1 MTKPKNDVLQGTL
14 DLLILK
20 TLVQGPMHG
29 YGIASH
35 IERISKELLRVEEG
49 SLYPALHRIEQTG
62 WIRAEWKLSENG
74 RQAKFYRIT
83 CTGLKQLRAE
93 EERWQK
99 LSRGISKI
107 LRFA

>member
-1 MTKPKNDVLQGTL
+1 MAKPKNDVLQGTL

-20 TLVQGPMHG
+20 TLEKEPMHG
-29 YGIASH
+29 YGIASR
-35 IERISKELLRVEEG
+35 IERISEELLRVEEG
-49 SLYPALHRIEQTG
+49 SLYPALHRIEQAG

-74 RQAKFYRIT
+74 RQAKFYHLTRA
-83 CTGLKQLRAE
+83 GLKQLLSE

-99 LSRGISKI
+99 LTRGVGKV

>member
-1 MTKPKNDVLQGTL
+1 MAGPKTDVLQGTL

-20 TLVQGPMHG
+20 TLEKGPRHG

-35 IERISKELLRVEEG
+35 IQRISEELLRVEEG
-49 SLYPALHRIEQTG
+49 SLYPALHRIQQTG

-74 RQAKFYRIT
+74 RQARFYRLT
-83 CTGLKQLRAE
+83 RTGLKQLLAE

-99 LSRGISKI
+99 LTSGVSKV